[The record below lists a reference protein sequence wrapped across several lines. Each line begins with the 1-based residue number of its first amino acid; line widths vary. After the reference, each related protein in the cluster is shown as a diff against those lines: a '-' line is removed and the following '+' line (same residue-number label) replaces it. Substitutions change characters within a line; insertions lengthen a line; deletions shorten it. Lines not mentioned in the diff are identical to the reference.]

1 MRTLEGSDRIRNGL
15 IGLLV
20 LIMVIG
26 VGQSFVSTPMLF
38 AKPIYYAHFADS
50 AGSGPGDKVRINGVD
65 VGMLKSMLDLDTI
78 LLGFGLD
85 DDRVHSPNEKF
96 ELECFRLG
104 MRSHAHLIDELS
116 RL

>member
-65 VGMLKSMLDLDTI
+65 VGMLKSMKID
-78 LLGFGLD
+78 G
-85 DDRVHSPNEKF
+85 DRVKVGFTLGDQRIGSEHDALPALRRLLRFDQDHS
-96 ELECFRLG
+96 RLG
-104 MRSHAHLIDELS
+104 S
-116 RL
+116 RRR